1 MENGARWLGRAAAVA
16 VAAYLCAAAVG
27 ADGTALK
34 EEIYRR
40 LADHDDAGAA
50 ELISQHLQGRPDDAV
65 MLYNAACVQCRLRE
79 PERGASLLID
89 AVKAGFGDFS
99 HMRRD
104 PDLRP
109 LHDHPIYQAI
119 LHARD
124 AADPLLAQR
133 QIEAWRERTI
143 SSAYRIES
151 DERLRINFV
160 TALDDAAQQTLRR
173 SLHGQ
178 AKLLGRMLF
187 GDPPQHY
194 VLIALLSAQDAA
206 DHLRDPHAPG
216 VYRHY
221 RRELI
226 TVDTDRSLRHEFVHV
241 LHHRHMDQLGQEHAL
256 WIQEGLAALFED
268 YELID
273 GGPVVFLPNDR
284 HNLTKRLART
294 GRLMR
299 WSELMAVSKQTLPT
313 EAARFYSQLRSLF
326 RFMAERGRLEPWYHH
341 YINEFDDDTSGLA
354 ALQRTFELPI
364 DEIERQWR
372 QWLDQ
377 QPTIV
382 TQAMVKKSVRPQA
395 PHRPKATKAR

>member
-16 VAAYLCAAAVG
+16 VAAHLCAAAAG
-27 ADGTALK
+27 AGGTALE

-40 LADHDDAGAA
+40 LADHDDARAA
-50 ELISQHLQGRPDDAV
+50 ELISQHLQDRPNDAV

-79 PERGASLLID
+79 PDRGASLLID

-133 QIEAWRERTI
+133 QIETWRQRFGPA
-143 SSAYRIES
+143 AYRIES
-151 DERLRINFV
+151 DEPLRINYV
-160 TALDDAAQQTLRR
+160 TALDDAEQQTLSR
-173 SLHGQ
+173 SLHEQ
-178 AKLLGRMLF
+178 AELLGRTLF
-187 GDPPQHY
+187 GNPPKHY

-216 VYRHY
+216 VYRHR

-294 GRLMR
+294 GQLMR

-326 RFMAERGRLEPWYHH
+326 RFMAERGRLEPWYHT

-354 ALQRTFELPI
+354 ALKRTFELPI

-372 QWLDQ
+372 QWLDR

-382 TQAMVKKSVRPQA
+382 TQAMIRKSVKPQA
-395 PHRPKATKAR
+395 PDRPKPTEAR

>member
-1 MENGARWLGRAAAVA
+1 MENGERWLGRAAAVA

-27 ADGTALK
+27 AGGTALE

-40 LADHDDAGAA
+40 LADHDDARAA
-50 ELISQHLQGRPDDAV
+50 ELISQHLQDRPHDAV
-65 MLYNAACVQCRLRE
+65 MLYNAACVQCRLHE
-79 PERGASLLID
+79 PDRGASLLID

-133 QIEAWRERTI
+133 QIETWRKLTA

-151 DERLRINFV
+151 DERLRINYV

-173 SLHGQ
+173 SLHDQ
-178 AKLLGRMLF
+178 AELLGRMLF

-194 VLIALLSAQDAA
+194 VLIALLNAQDAA
-206 DHLRDPHAPG
+206 DHLRNPHAPG

-273 GGPVVFLPNDR
+273 DGSVVFPPNDR

-299 WSELMAVSKQTLPT
+299 WSQVFALSKQNLRA
-313 EAARFYSQLRSLF
+313 EAARAYPQLRSLF
-326 RFMAERGRLEPWYHH
+326 RFMAERGRLESWYHN

-354 ALQRTFELPI
+354 ALKLTFEMPI

-382 TQAMVKKSVRPQA
+382 TQAMVKKSVKPQA
-395 PHRPKATKAR
+395 PDRPKATEAR

>member
-1 MENGARWLGRAAAVA
+1 MANGERWLGRAAAVA
-16 VAAYLCAAAVG
+16 VAVLLCAAAVG
-27 ADGTALK
+27 VGGTALE

-40 LADHDDAGAA
+40 LADHDDARAA
-50 ELISQHLQGRPDDAV
+50 ELISQHLQSRPNDAV
-65 MLYNAACVQCRLRE
+65 MLYNAACLQCRLRE

-133 QIEAWRERTI
+133 QVETWRRRVGEA
-143 SSAYRIES
+143 AYRIES
-151 DERLRINFV
+151 DEPLRINYV
-160 TALDDAAQQTLRR
+160 TALDNAAQQTLSR
-173 SLHGQ
+173 SLHAQ
-178 AKLLGRMLF
+178 AELLGPMLF

-194 VLIALLSAQDAA
+194 VLIALLSVADAA
-206 DHLRDPHAPG
+206 DHLRDPHAWG
-216 VYRHY
+216 VNRHR

-268 YELID
+268 YEVSED
-273 GGPVVFLPNDR
+273 GSVVFLPNDR

-294 GRLMR
+294 GRLLS
-299 WSELMAVSKQTLPT
+299 WPEVFALSKQNLRA
-313 EAARFYSQLRSLF
+313 EAARAYPQLRSLF
-326 RFMAERGRLEPWYHH
+326 RFMAERGRLEPWYHN
-341 YINEFDDDTSGLA
+341 YINVFDDDNSGVA

-364 DEIERQWR
+364 NEIERQWR
-372 QWLDQ
+372 QWLDR

-382 TQAMVKKSVRPQA
+382 TQAMVEKSVKPPA
-395 PHRPKATKAR
+395 PDRPKATEAR